1 MDVLTNTNAGRTA
14 LIIRD
19 AIETDLEACVRL
31 DHTYTTD
38 QVWQMELQEEPG
50 RVGVAFRPVRLPRPM
65 RVVYAR
71 DAEAL
76 QRAWDQRGCFLVASV
91 SGRVH
96 GYLTMQADIERGN
109 GWVRDLAV
117 EEGWRRRGIGG
128 ALLKAAR
135 QWARENDL
143 SRLTVETQT
152 KNYPA
157 ICFCE
162 KYGLTFCGFNDQYYP
177 NQDIALFFAQR
188 V

>member
-1 MDVLTNTNAGRTA
+1 MNALNNAGAPRA
-14 LIIRD
+14 SLIIRD
-19 AIETDLEACVRL
+19 AVESDLDDCLQL
-31 DHTYTTD
+31 DHAFSTD
-38 QVWQMELQEEPG
+38 QVWQMEVQEEPG
-50 RVGVAFRPVRLPRPM
+50 RVGVAFRTVRLPRPM
-65 RVVYAR
+65 RVVSAR
-71 DAEAL
+71 DSDAL
-76 QRAWDQRGCFLVASV
+76 RLAWEMRDCFLVACVSNSV
-91 SGRVH
+91 R

-135 QWARENDL
+135 QWARERAL

-162 KYGLTFCGFNDQYYP
+162 KFGLVFCGFNDQYYP